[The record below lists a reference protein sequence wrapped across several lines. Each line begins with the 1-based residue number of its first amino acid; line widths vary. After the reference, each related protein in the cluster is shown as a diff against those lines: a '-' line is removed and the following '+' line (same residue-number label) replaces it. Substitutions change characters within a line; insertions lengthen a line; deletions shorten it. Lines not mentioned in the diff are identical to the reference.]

1 MKNKNDQF
9 RMFAGSQRGFTLIE
23 LSMVVAI
30 IGIIAAIAM
39 PYYRDY
45 VEDAHAAEA
54 LEIYQAIVEE
64 TQAIAQVAGGNVCD
78 FPRYAD
84 GAVSPVFLE
93 ITNKGAARLLG
104 LNPKL
109 WYPNASHF
117 STESTGTGRVRFEV
131 QFGGVGAQ
139 QVLRVHRLALHFKK
153 LGLFNRWAMD
163 LRSAA
168 AFTVY
173 VGPCAP

>member
-1 MKNKNDQF
+1 MSN
-9 RMFAGSQRGFTLIE
+9 RLHIAGKQGGFTLIE

-45 VEDAHAAEA
+45 IEDAHGAEALAIYHGIVEDAQV
-54 LEIYQAIVEE
+54 L
-64 TQAIAQVAGGNVCD
+64 AQESGGNICD
-78 FPRYAD
+78 LPKQIN
-84 GAVSPVFLE
+84 GVPSPVIKAIYL
-93 ITNKGAARLLG
+93 KGDARLKG

-117 STESTGTGRVRFEV
+117 IAQTSGTGTGGARFFV

-153 LGLFNRWAMD
+153 MGVFNRWISD
-163 LRSAA
+163 QRSLA
-168 AFTVY
+168 AFSVY
-173 VGPCAP
+173 VGPCKP

>member
-1 MKNKNDQF
+1 MINSLRN
-9 RMFAGSQRGFTLIE
+9 AGKQGGFTIIE

-54 LEIYQAIVEE
+54 LAVYHGIVEE
-64 TQAIAQVAGGNVCD
+64 AQTMAQESGGNICD
-78 FPRYAD
+78 LPGRIN
-84 GAVSPVFLE
+84 GVTSPVNTA
-93 ITNKGAARLLG
+93 IRAKGDARLKD

-109 WYPNASHF
+109 WYPNASHILVEN
-117 STESTGTGRVRFEV
+117 TNTGTGGIRFTV

-139 QVLRVHRLALHFKK
+139 QVLRIHRLALHFKK
-153 LGLFNRWAMD
+153 LGVFNRWVSD
-163 LRSAA
+163 QRSLA
-168 AFTVY
+168 AFSVY
-173 VGPCAP
+173 VGPCKP